1 MTTIVRRN
9 PFAGFRLALFAFLAL
24 FIAYGPA
31 ARAADSSP
39 ATLAMTGFELLED
52 HPDASRHDAQ
62 QARLKLID
70 DEFRAQIQQ
79 RGLYTLVDTAP
90 HQALIDRVRGSVEF
104 LYRCPHCLAEIGTST
119 GAQYV
124 AVGWVQKV
132 SNLILNVNIE
142 IREVATNRV
151 ALVKS
156 VDMRG
161 NNDESW
167 IRAVR
172 YLVRDIDDRRK
183 ANPRYGL

>member
-1 MTTIVRRN
+1 M
-9 PFAGFRLALFAFLAL
+9 
-24 FIAYGPA
+24 
-31 ARAADSSP
+31 
-39 ATLAMTGFELLED
+39 
-52 HPDASRHDAQ
+52 
-62 QARLKLID
+62 
-70 DEFRAQIQQ
+70 
-79 RGLYTLVDTAP
+79 
-90 HQALIDRVRGSVEF
+90 
-104 LYRCPHCLAEIGTST
+104 
-119 GAQYV
+119 
-124 AVGWVQKV
+124 QKV

-172 YLVRDIDDRRK
+172 FLVRDIDDRRQ

>member
-1 MTTIVRRN
+1 MTAIVRRN
-9 PFAGFRLALFAFLAL
+9 PFARFSLALFAFLAL
-24 FIAYGPA
+24 FIAYDPA
-31 ARAADSSP
+31 ARAADASP
-39 ATLAMTGFELLED
+39 ATLALTGFELLED

-62 QARLKLID
+62 QARIKLIE

-79 RGLYTLVDTAP
+79 RGLYTLVDNAP
-90 HQALIDRVRGSVEF
+90 HQALFDRVRGSVEF
-104 LYRCPHCLAEIGTST
+104 LYRCPHCLTEIGTRT

-172 YLVRDIDDRRK
+172 YLVRDIDDKRK